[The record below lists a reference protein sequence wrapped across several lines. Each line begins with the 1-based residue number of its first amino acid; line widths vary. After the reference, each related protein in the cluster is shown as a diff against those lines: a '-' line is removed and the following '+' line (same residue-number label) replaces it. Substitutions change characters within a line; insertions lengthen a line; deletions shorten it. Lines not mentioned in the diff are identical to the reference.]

1 MCYPKPGPRCSSHAL
16 LALTTEKME
25 LSNLYSKEGRDIT
38 KVLKQLKKIE
48 KLEEVY
54 DTTPAG
60 LQELEERLALTSS
73 TDKIKTF
80 QLQSRLT
87 TMTKRRENQ
96 LKALK
101 KAQRDAGEIS
111 HEATAFVEYGDQDFP
126 TILTSVPNDSPR
138 ITNLL
143 NDSTNWVNTL
153 TPEEVKATRWYTKGG
168 YQEIYSFQ
176 QFNEIAV
183 EGRTKEQLN
192 SYIQNINTALAKYK
206 REEPIIV
213 YRGVGM
219 VGNNTRLS
227 TDEASVFFKTGD
239 EYSYESY
246 SSTSMDSSIA
256 GKFSSSNIVLALK
269 TKKAV
274 PVTSLS
280 QHGLG
285 EKELIIPPK
294 QKFKV
299 TNVVPNKYGV
309 TIVHMEELD

>member
-16 LALTTEKME
+16 LTLTNEKME
-25 LSNLYSKEGRDIT
+25 LSNLYSKEGRSISN
-38 KVLKQLKKIE
+38 VLKQLKKVE

-54 DTTPAG
+54 YTTPAG
-60 LQELEERLALTSS
+60 LQELEERLALTNPA
-73 TDKIKTF
+73 DKIKTF
-80 QLQSRLT
+80 QLQSRIT

-101 KAQRDAGEIS
+101 KTQRDAGEIP
-111 HEATAFVEYGDQDFP
+111 HEKTAFVEYGDQDFP
-126 TILTSVPNDSPR
+126 TILTSVPNDSPK
-138 ITNLL
+138 ITNML

-176 QFNEIAV
+176 QFNEISV
-183 EGRTKEQLN
+183 EGRTKEQLT

-206 REEPIIV
+206 REEQIIV

-219 VGNNTRLS
+219 VDNTRLS
-227 TDEASVFFKTGD
+227 TDEASTLFKTGD

-246 SSTSMDSSIA
+246 SSTSLDSSIA
-256 GKFSSSNIVLALK
+256 NKFSSSNLVLALK
-269 TKKAV
+269 TNKAV
-274 PVTSLS
+274 PVVALS

-285 EKELIIPPK
+285 ERELIIPPK

-299 TNVVPNKYGV
+299 TKVIPNKYGP
-309 TIVHMEELD
+309 TIVHMEELN